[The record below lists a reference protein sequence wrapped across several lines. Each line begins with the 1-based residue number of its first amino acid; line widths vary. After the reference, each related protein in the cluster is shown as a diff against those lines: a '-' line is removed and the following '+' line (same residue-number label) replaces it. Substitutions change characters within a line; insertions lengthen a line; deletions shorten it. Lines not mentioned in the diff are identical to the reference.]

1 MGNTLVEIC
10 ANGLQSALTAQKGGA
25 DRIELCRSLELD
37 GLTPNP
43 RTVRAVIEKLHIP
56 VHLLIRPRDGDFKYT
71 DKEIKAIRRQIAM
84 AQDTG
89 CAGVVCGALNSKNEI
104 DLGVTRELVHAA
116 GNLHFTFHRA
126 FDVISDQASAL
137 EQLIGLGVNRVLTS
151 GGESSALKGMKQLNE
166 LRRQA
171 GGRIEIMPGA
181 GINSRNMNQFLDAGF
196 ESVHLSASHANG
208 RGRSSSPLTQLS
220 EVKAVVEKV
229 RTFNS
234 IQNRG

>member
-1 MGNTLVEIC
+1 MGHTRVEIC
-10 ANGLQSALTAQKGGA
+10 ANGLESALTAQKGGA

-37 GLTPNP
+37 GLTPNL
-43 RTVRAVIEKLHIP
+43 RTVRAVIKKLRIP

-137 EQLIGLGVNRVLTS
+137 EQLIDLGVKRVLTS
-151 GGESSALKGMKQLNE
+151 GGQSRALNGLNRLSE
-166 LRRQA
+166 LKSQA
-171 GGRIEIMPGA
+171 SGRIDIMPGA
-181 GINSRNMNQFLDAGF
+181 GINSKNVSQFLDAGF
-196 ESVHLSASHANG
+196 ESVHLSASHAGGGG
-208 RGRSSSPLTQLS
+208 RLSSPLTQLS

-229 RTFNS
+229 KAFNS